1 MVFALTLSLALL
13 VVATAAWLRAF
24 LRHRAA
30 AAHHQH
36 ELETLR
42 TRHAAEL
49 QAQVERTI
57 ALFNRMVEGV
67 IITQPTGAR
76 A

>member
-30 AAHHQH
+30 AAHH
-36 ELETLR
+36 
-42 TRHAAEL
+42 
-49 QAQVERTI
+49 
-57 ALFNRMVEGV
+57 
-67 IITQPTGAR
+67 
-76 A
+76 